1 MKFRIYLFRV
11 LVLVFFAIITTSM
24 CLDETVKCI
33 RGTRLMRSNV
43 DYCSYEG
50 IKGEFRNTLS
60 GSVPIKYNGFVYEI
74 RCTLWVTQRR
84 IYCILAGRR

>member
-1 MKFRIYLFRV
+1 
-11 LVLVFFAIITTSM
+11 
-24 CLDETVKCI
+24 
-33 RGTRLMRSNV
+33 MRSNV